1 MPSKYFTPGRTNV
14 HVNVNSFNA
23 FASYNQIPTENIF
36 KNYFPCNCNNI
47 VKDPTTLDGYSNV
60 SRNQIRANTI
70 KSSIGNGGKIGFGN
84 YNFGGNTSVNY
95 LGRVEGQ
102 NGGGGRPIRNQFA

>member
-1 MPSKYFTPGRTNV
+1 MPSKYFTPGKTNP
-14 HVNVNSFNA
+14 HVNINSFNPSR
-23 FASYNQIPTENIF
+23 SYNLIPTENVF
-36 KNYFPCNCNNI
+36 KNYFPCNCNNS
-47 VKDPTTLDGYSNV
+47 VKNPITLDGYANISNY
-60 SRNQIRANTI
+60 QIRANTI
-70 KSSIGNGGKIGFGN
+70 NNSIGGKTGFGN